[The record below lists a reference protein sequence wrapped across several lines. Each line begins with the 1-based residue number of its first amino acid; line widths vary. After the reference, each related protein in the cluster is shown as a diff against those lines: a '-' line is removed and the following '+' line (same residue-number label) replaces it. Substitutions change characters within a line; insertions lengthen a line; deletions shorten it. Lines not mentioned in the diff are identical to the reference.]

1 MILTEI
7 KIRILSK
14 TIQYKNNLS
23 NLSKIFNEQ
32 GKDEIKIKISY
43 YTGDGNQIV

>member
-1 MILTEI
+1 MMLTKI

-14 TIQYKNNLS
+14 TIQYKNNLLHLS

-32 GKDEIKIKISY
+32 GKDEIKIR
-43 YTGDGNQIV
+43 D